1 MSKHFIL
8 VDIKTALYKNLSMKN
23 SHINVHNNLSKI
35 KESFTVP
42 WNLLSSVEWY
52 NKEKSNSSIEIPFC
66 RLLYLLGQKTRRS
79 SFLLS
84 LHVRDRQQMMSCD
97 LR

>member
-1 MSKHFIL
+1 MLVYNENYTAYFLMSKHFIL

-42 WNLLSSVEWY
+42 WNL
-52 NKEKSNSSIEIPFC
+52 
-66 RLLYLLGQKTRRS
+66 Q
-79 SFLLS
+79 
-84 LHVRDRQQMMSCD
+84 
-97 LR
+97 